1 MNFGIASHLQA
12 FKHFFSS
19 FIPILLRTY
28 NMQNLNIPKTGTLKR
43 TSKPRDSLLE
53 KMRMKKPVRSEM
65 QNFNNCHN
73 RKQMWET
80 WNCIWK
86 NDCFFLFK
94 GKLRL
99 LFYSPMTGRK
109 DVEPNKHPRLN
120 LCCSLHYAFPFQS
133 LTIE

>member
-1 MNFGIASHLQA
+1 MNLGIASHLQA

-43 TSKPRDSLLE
+43 TPKPRDSLLE
-53 KMRMKKPVRSEM
+53 KMRMKKLVRSEM

-109 DVEPNKHPRLN
+109 DVEPNKYPHLN